1 MADRTTELAGRR
13 AVVALFE
20 SRDEAERAVRDLHEA
35 GFDRDGIGVV
45 LRERDAEGRMLE
57 ATGSGAVEGAATGA
71 ATGGV
76 LGGLL
81 GLLVGVGALALPGI
95 GPIVAGGV
103 LASVLGTAAGTAVAG
118 AGIGA
123 AAGGLL
129 GALTGLGVPDDEA
142 ERLERG
148 VREGGVLLVVH
159 PEGRDGDAQDLLERN
174 GGDVGATGRGGRR

>member
-1 MADRTTELAGRR
+1 MTDRVTEPGAPR

-20 SRDEAERAVRDLHEA
+20 GRDEAERAIRDLHEA
-35 GFDRDGIGVV
+35 GIPRDAIGVV
-45 LRERDAEGRMLE
+45 LRERDEEGRLLE
-57 ATGSGAVEGAATGA
+57 ATGSGAAEGAATGA

-81 GLLVGVGALALPGI
+81 GLLVGVGALALPGV
-95 GPIVAGGV
+95 GPVVAGGV

-123 AAGGLL
+123 ATGGLL
-129 GALTGLGVPDDEA
+129 GALAGMGIPNDEA
-142 ERLERG
+142 ERFERG
-148 VREGGVLLVVH
+148 VQEGGVLLVVH
-159 PEGRDGDAQDLLERN
+159 PEGRSADVRDLLERN